1 MYKIGELSKLS
12 NIPVKTLR
20 FYDSEGILPPDKIDD
35 FTGYRYYNASKLS
48 DCYRIITL
56 KELGFSLSEIKE
68 IFALTKD
75 EYSKLIAK
83 KTKELENLKAETEKR
98 ISTLHLLN
106 SSLKENEC
114 MFDIL
119 IRKSDRLNL
128 AYYREIVNSKS
139 QYNDILYKMVKSLPS
154 EIVGDRK
161 VIIDYETEFANHDF
175 DTGFGIEIIGKLPKS
190 SILTE
195 KIIDFTTDTASLIC
209 FGSDYDK
216 AVNQLNKFVLDNDY
230 QIVGPTY
237 KIIYTDGTIE
247 IKLPVVKLG
256 EFNINYNDDIKIP
269 FENDPEV
276 VGRWVVF
283 DALPCKEMFN
293 PQKAKSVLSNDLIK
307 ELYFL
312 PNGEKYWCFN
322 WTKGL
327 LLSNCGYPHRKS
339 QNKYTIEKI
348 GNDIFMFIE
357 FKTYDYFQGGMPEI
371 LVLKKENSKAY
382 TKEEIMI
389 KDKIPTAPSTDI
401 NVIGKWDVCDLV
413 RSPTDFNPQ
422 NMYSFVPPT
431 ALFWRSA
438 EFIKGGQMINTFKT
452 YEEKESHT
460 DAPNVWRWVNE
471 YAICNPRQTASK
483 YIIKII
489 EHTKYLF
496 VEWKSGDYSFGG
508 ETPFWYVFKRA

>member
-48 DCYRIITL
+48 DCYRILTL

-98 ISTLHLLN
+98 INTLHLLN
-106 SSLKENEC
+106 SSLKENES

-139 QYNDILYKMVKSLPS
+139 QYNDILCKMVKSLPS

-161 VIIDYETEFANHDF
+161 VIIDYETEFANRDF

-190 SILTE
+190 SKLIE
-195 KIIDFTTDTASLIC
+195 KTINFTTDTASLIC

-293 PQKAKSVLSNDLIK
+293 PKKAKSVLSNDLIK

-348 GNDIFMFIE
+348 GKDIFMFIE

-389 KDKIPTAPSTDI
+389 KDKIPTAPNTDI

-413 RSPTDFNPQ
+413 RSPNNFNPN
-422 NMYSFVPPT
+422 NMCSFVPQD

-438 EFIKGGQMINTFKT
+438 EFLKDGEIINTFKT

-460 DAPNVWRWVNE
+460 DAPNVWRWINE
-471 YAICNPRQTASK
+471 YVICNPRHTASK
-483 YIIKII
+483 YTIQTI
-489 EHTKYLF
+489 EHTEYLF
-496 VEWKSGDYSFGG
+496 IEWKSGDYSFGG